1 MTRKKNHFFLLLGLT
16 FPDFSGIIFEVSERN
31 RVMKNTMT
39 ISEIRRHFELRRK
52 REAVRANLKRIG
64 EAAAAAAGLEKKL
77 EKSSF

>member
-1 MTRKKNHFFLLLGLT
+1 MTRKKTHFFSLLGLT

-31 RVMKNTMT
+31 TMKNQMT

-64 EAAAAAAGLEKKL
+64 KAAAAAAGLEKKL